1 MSLDEEL
8 ATWPASQPVEWMPKT
23 IGFVQQRNDRRLLK
37 GTTSSC
43 PRRVDTYYDSKYAAQ
58 YWLSLKLN
66 IDSICEHRLE
76 LLSQM
81 SSRPLELH
89 LQVFQLVE

>member
-8 ATWPASQPVEWMPKT
+8 AMWPASQPKEWMPKT
-23 IGFVQQRNDRRLLK
+23 IGFVQQRNNEGLLK
-37 GTTSSC
+37 GTTSYPS
-43 PRRVDTYYDSKYAAQ
+43 RVDTYFDRKYADQ
-58 YWLSLKLN
+58 SWLNLKLN

-81 SSRPLELH
+81 SSRPLKLH
-89 LQVFQLVE
+89 LQMFQLIA